1 MNILID
7 NFIIYKS
14 QIIINNI
21 FRLMHIPNLYKIFH
35 HILKYKRI
43 KDKVIKYNVIK
54 YKIIKYKIIKYKV
67 IKYKI
72 VKDKMI
78 KNNLLI

>member
-1 MNILID
+1 MNISID

-21 FRLMHIPNLYKIFH
+21 FRLMHIPNIYKIFH
-35 HILKYKRI
+35 HILKYKTI

-54 YKIIKYKIIKYKV
+54 YKIIKYKI
-67 IKYKI
+67 
-72 VKDKMI
+72 VKDKMR